1 MSAWEA
7 QVSDPSWCLITATT
21 LCPQLLALLLR
32 LCGQPL
38 RLHSVHKVECE
49 GEGAGGGRW
58 AQHLAGYLPRT
69 SLICP
74 KAPTQDPK
82 PCQYLLSDRKI
93 AEGSGEGTGPLSI
106 GGGAIP

>member
-7 QVSDPSWCLITATT
+7 QVSDPSWHLIPATT

-38 RLHSVHKVECE
+38 HLHGIHKVECE
-49 GEGAGGGRW
+49 GEGAGGGHW
-58 AQHLAGYLPRT
+58 AQHLADYLPRT

-74 KAPTQDPK
+74 QAPTKDLK
-82 PCQYLLSDRKI
+82 PGQYLLSDRRVV
-93 AEGSGEGTGPLSI
+93 EGSGEGTGPLSI
-106 GGGAIP
+106 GGGASP